1 MHSYALVACKK
12 QQRLF
17 TTFINVTVDFPVY
30 IGLDSALSPSFS
42 GEKEERMSDLSYLL
56 KNNISYIE
64 PRKLHIT
71 SLDRFSIRR
80 SKIKKS
86 SAGPRHIL

>member
-1 MHSYALVACKK
+1 MHSYALMACKK

-17 TTFINVTVDFPVY
+17 TTFINVTFDFPAY

-42 GEKEERMSDLSYLL
+42 GEKEEGMSDLSYLL
-56 KNNISYIE
+56 KDNISYIE
-64 PRKLHIT
+64 LRKLQII
-71 SLDRFSIRR
+71 SLDRFSGGH